1 MRYSQLTL
9 ASALLYLSMTSA
21 GPIEK
26 RGSTF
31 TIHQNVPKSSYKSGA
46 QALAS
51 VYGKYG
57 KAVPENVAAAAA
69 NDDGTVT
76 ATPQQYDAEYLC
88 PVTIGG
94 QTLNLD
100 FDTGSSDLYVANI
113 LELPS
118 TSSSTEKKRN

>member
-1 MRYSQLTL
+1 MRYSHLTL
-9 ASALLYLSMTSA
+9 ASALLYLSMVSA

-31 TIHQNVPKSSYKSGA
+31 TIHQNVPKTSYKSGA

-57 KAVPENVAAAAA
+57 VPVPKDVAQAAA

-76 ATPQQYDAEYLC
+76 ATPQQYDSEYLC
-88 PVTIGG
+88 PVTVGG

-100 FDTGSSDLYVANI
+100 FDTGSSDL
-113 LELPS
+113 
-118 TSSSTEKKRN
+118 

>member
-1 MRYSQLTL
+1 MRYTALTL
-9 ASALLYLSMTSA
+9 ASALLYLCMASA

-31 TIHQNVPKSSYKSGA
+31 TIHQTVPKNSYKSGP

-57 KAVPENVAAAAA
+57 KPVPENIAQAAA
-69 NDDGTVT
+69 NNDGSVT
-76 ATPQQYDAEYLC
+76 ATPQQYDSEYLC

-94 QTLNLD
+94 QTVNLD
-100 FDTGSSDLYVANI
+100 FDTGSSDL
-113 LELPS
+113 
-118 TSSSTEKKRN
+118 